1 VKFLLFVFVLSA
13 MVSAQPSGPV
23 IRSLGADFYLVQCNA
38 YPLKVDDRVV
48 LTRQGLEVGKGQ
60 VMRQEGGFCSIRL
73 LEGQAQRFD
82 LVSLQPQGASGDRG
96 PALNLQP
103 ASAPKPPA
111 AARAR
116 QPQQA
121 SYFHSLDF
129 SGRVYQL
136 NTGQVLTP

>member
-1 VKFLLFVFVLSA
+1 MKSFILAWLLSA
-13 MVSAQPSGPV
+13 SLWAQPSGPI
-23 IRSLGADFYLVQCNA
+23 IRPLGADFYLVQCNA

-48 LTRQGLEVGKGQ
+48 LTRQGVEVGKGQ

-73 LEGQAQRFD
+73 LEGQAQRYD
-82 LVSLQPQGASGDRG
+82 LVSLQSQGGSGDRG
-96 PALNLQP
+96 PALNLHTPP
-103 ASAPKPPA
+103 ASKPGA
-111 AARAR
+111 AARPR
-116 QPQQA
+116 QSQQA